1 MSDTIDYNKLMQQAF
16 RELLKGLLAK
26 VGEEGLPGEHHF
38 VITFDTRVPGVDM
51 AGWMKAKYPEEMTI
65 VMQHWFDNL
74 AILDDRFA
82 ITLSFNG
89 VGEPMV
95 IPFNAIK
102 TFVDP
107 HAQMQL
113 KFEPIFEG
121 DSPTP
126 EPADEPETK
135 PETGGVVSLDSFRKG
150 S

>member
-1 MSDTIDYNKLMQQAF
+1 MDDKIDYNKLMQQAY

-26 VGEEGLPGEHHF
+26 VGVEGLPGEHHF

-51 AGWMKAKYPEEMTI
+51 AGWMKAQYPEEMTI

-107 HAQMQL
+107 HAKMQL
-113 KFEPIFEG
+113 KFEPIHDE
-121 DSPTP
+121 PLP
-126 EPADEPETK
+126 EPEPE
-135 PETGGVVSLDSFRKG
+135 PEPQKGGVVSLAAFRKG

>member
-1 MSDTIDYNKLMQQAF
+1 MGNRKLVAVNHSPNKLMQQAF

-51 AGWMKAKYPEEMTI
+51 AGWMKAQYPEEMTI

-102 TFVDP
+102 TGTG
-107 HAQMQL
+107 ARGQAGSRRRG
-113 KFEPIFEG
+113 EP
-121 DSPTP
+121 
-126 EPADEPETK
+126 
-135 PETGGVVSLDSFRKG
+135 
-150 S
+150 